1 MKLVTFKGGVHP
13 ADGKSLTKDCAAV
26 ELLPKGDLVFPLSQH
41 IGAPAKAVVKK
52 KDTVLVGQVI
62 AEAGG
67 FVSSPI
73 ISSVSGTVK
82 AVEPRMTVSGRK
94 VDSIVIENDGQYTPI
109 EGLGTKRDYTKMSKA
124 EIIGAV
130 RDAGIVGLGGA
141 GFPTHV
147 KLSPK
152 DPGAIDHIIVNG
164 AECEPYLTAD
174 YRMML
179 EMGEKLVGGLKVML
193 SLFDNAKG
201 VIAIEDNKPEAI
213 QKLTALVQG
222 EDNITV
228 LPMKTKYPQGSERN
242 IIYSVTG
249 RQINSKLLP
258 ADAGCIVDNVAT
270 VVAIYDAVCLSTP
283 LMEKIFT
290 VTGEGIVN
298 PGNYK
303 VRIGTSFAD
312 IAEAAGGLKPET
324 EKLISGG
331 PMMGMAIHTLDV
343 PVQKAT
349 SALTCFTKDEVAA
362 NEPTACICCG
372 RCIDACP
379 SHLIPKL
386 MMDAAERYDK
396 DMFVHLNG
404 MECYECGSCTYGCP
418 AKRPMTQR
426 FKMMRQAVIADR
438 KKNK

>member
-82 AVEPRMTVSGRK
+82 AIEPRMTVSGRK

-152 DPGAIDHIIVNG
+152 DPNAIDHIIVNG
-164 AECEPYLTAD
+164 AECEPYLTSD

-312 IAEAAGGLKPET
+312 IAEAAGGLKAET

-349 SALTCFTKDEVAA
+349 SALTCFTTDEVAA